1 MKAAEKPATVSRYN
15 TLIDSS
21 PIRQKFSALQPLKYR
36 CLMFIHSNSS
46 EKRFSTTQHFTDFQI
61 QSHPGN
67 HNVPRP
73 ETHTNPF
80 TLTVNRSWVGLE
92 RTATSRPIL
101 GQSRSLYQRTKSKP
115 GTEQLRLANSAPKL
129 NEGR

>member
-36 CLMFIHSNSS
+36 CYFIAF
-46 EKRFSTTQHFTDFQI
+46 RSTRGFLQHFTDFQI

-73 ETHTNPF
+73 ETNTNPF
-80 TLTVNRSWVGLE
+80 TLTVNKSWVGLE
-92 RTATSRPIL
+92 THCDFKTNFGAIQEFVPANEIEARN
-101 GQSRSLYQRTKSKP
+101 
-115 GTEQLRLANSAPKL
+115 GTTEVGQLRSQI
-129 NEGR
+129 EGR